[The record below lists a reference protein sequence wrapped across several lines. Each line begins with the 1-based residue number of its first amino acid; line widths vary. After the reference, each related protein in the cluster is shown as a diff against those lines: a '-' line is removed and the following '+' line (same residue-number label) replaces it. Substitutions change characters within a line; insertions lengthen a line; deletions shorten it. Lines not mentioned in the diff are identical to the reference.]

1 MSEENAKELG
11 VKAFAMKS
19 LVKSDF
25 AIVVRKGLD
34 FDLSQSNG
42 RICSV

>member
-11 VKAFAMKS
+11 VKAFAMKP

-25 AIVVRKGLD
+25 AIVFRKGLD
-34 FDLSQSNG
+34 EDNNSNNF
-42 RICSV
+42 